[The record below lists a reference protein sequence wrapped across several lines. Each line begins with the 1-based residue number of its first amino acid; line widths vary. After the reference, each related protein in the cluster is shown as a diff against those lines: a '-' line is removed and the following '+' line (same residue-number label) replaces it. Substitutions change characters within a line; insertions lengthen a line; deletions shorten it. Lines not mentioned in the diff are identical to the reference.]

1 MSSFI
6 RHFNG
11 NEKNVFIAIKVEYI
25 KHIYIYIKLGLLLV
39 NYMTAIPFK
48 IVNGYYL

>member
-11 NEKNVFIAIKVEYI
+11 NEKNVFIVIKVEYI
-25 KHIYIYIKLGLLLV
+25 KHIYIKLGLLLV